1 MFNPLSAFVVS
12 RILADGLLPPQPR
25 AIDMGNQ
32 TWGVSR
38 DAIERIAVMLAPQ
51 ASRLGVSAD
60 ALRSL
65 GEARAPHVGLFYKVL
80 GFGLYEAID
89 INSRDDTLVMDLNTD
104 LRAHYGFART
114 YDLVLNTGTSEHVFN
129 QAAFLKNAH
138 ELAGPDGVMAHIV
151 PFTGYVNHG
160 FFNYQPGLFLD
171 LAAAN
176 GYRLLSLEVA
186 DREGV
191 LLDLRQAS
199 DVAAHFLHFVG
210 LTTRNE
216 RGNTFLV
223 AVMKKLS
230 DGAFVIPCQGKYV
243 ATIEEKEVSSRYA
256 GQAGED
262 ASRAMLP
269 ADPSRPASRA
279 SRLRRK
285 IKKALLKAL
294 RRTSHTVLTRL

>member
-1 MFNPLSAFVVS
+1 MFNPLSAHVVS
-12 RILADGLLPPQPR
+12 RILADGLLPPHPR

-38 DAIERIAVMLAPQ
+38 DALRGIAALLAPH
-51 ASRLGVSAD
+51 AARIGLDEKALG
-60 ALRSL
+60 SL
-65 GEARAPHVGLFYKVL
+65 ETARAPHVGLFYKAL

-104 LRAHYGFART
+104 LREHYGFTRT

-129 QAAFLKNAH
+129 QAAFLRNAH
-138 ELAGPDGVMAHIV
+138 ALAAPGAVMAHVV

-176 GYRLLSLEVA
+176 GYRVHSLEVA
-186 DREGV
+186 DRDGV
-191 LLDLRQAS
+191 LLDLMKAN
-199 DVAAHFLHFVG
+199 DVATHFLHFVG

-223 AVMKKLS
+223 AVMQKQTE
-230 DGAFVIPCQGKYV
+230 GAFVIPCQGKYI

-256 GQAGED
+256 GQATGAE
-262 ASRAMLP
+262 P
-269 ADPSRPASRA
+269 APSAPRPS
-279 SRLRRK
+279 SVRRK

-294 RRTSHTVLTRL
+294 RRTSHAVLTRL

>member
-1 MFNPLSAFVVS
+1 MFNPLSAFVVA
-12 RILADGLLPPQPR
+12 RILAAGLLPPRPR

-32 TWGVSR
+32 TWGVGR
-38 DAIERIAVMLAPQ
+38 EALERIAALLAPQ
-51 ASRLGVSAD
+51 GARLGVD
-60 ALRSL
+60 PGALRSL
-65 GEARAPHVGLFYKVL
+65 ATARAPHVGLFYQAL

-104 LRAHYGFART
+104 LRADYGFTRT

-138 ELAGPDGVMAHIV
+138 ALAAPEAVMAHVV

-176 GYRLLSLEVA
+176 GYRVVSLEVA

-191 LLDLRQAS
+191 LLDLMQAN

-223 AVMKKLS
+223 AVLKKQS
-230 DGAFVIPCQGKYV
+230 DAAFVIPCQGKYI

-256 GQAGED
+256 GQAGGDD
-262 ASRAMLP
+262 ASRPRLAAAP
-269 ADPSRPASRA
+269 APRPGT
-279 SRLRRK
+279 LRRR